1 VKLSSGNRPGARHP
15 EEALMRST
23 PIPGIPLLTRLL
35 GLSATVLVL
44 AQPAVAQNQARSTAD
59 ADVPVARPEDVE
71 SVDAIL
77 NAVYDVISGP
87 AGETRDWDRMRSLF
101 LPEARLI
108 PSGKAQD
115 GSTRYLVWSLEE
127 YISSAGGQLE
137 TNGFFEVEA
146 FRIEERFGN
155 IAHVFS
161 TYESYRTVEEMEAGD
176 HFMRGINS
184 FQLLF
189 DGARW
194 WVVQVYWQAETPD
207 QPIPDRY
214 LDGS

>member
-1 VKLSSGNRPGARHP
+1 
-15 EEALMRST
+15 MRST
-23 PIPGIPLLTRLL
+23 QKSGIHMPTKVL
-35 GLSATVLVL
+35 GLFAAVLAL

-59 ADVPVARPEDVE
+59 ADVPAARPEDVE

-87 AGETRDWDRMRSLF
+87 AGEARDWDRMRSLF

-108 PSGKAQD
+108 PSGEAQD

-137 TNGFFEVEA
+137 ENGFFEQEA
-146 FRIEERFGN
+146 FRVEERFGN

-161 TYESYRTVEEMEAGD
+161 TYESFHTVEEMEAGA
-176 HFMRGINS
+176 HFVRGINS

-189 DGARW
+189 DGERW
-194 WVVQVYWQAETPD
+194 WVVQIYWQAETPD

-214 LDGS
+214 LDAG

>member
-1 VKLSSGNRPGARHP
+1 MLTKLPGLVA
-15 EEALMRST
+15 A
-23 PIPGIPLLTRLL
+23 
-35 GLSATVLVL
+35 VLVL
-44 AQPAVAQNQARSTAD
+44 AQPAVAQNEALSTAD
-59 ADVPVARPEDVE
+59 ADVPAARPEDVE

-87 AGETRDWDRMRSLF
+87 AGEARDWDRMRSLF

-108 PSGKAQD
+108 PSGPAQD
-115 GSTRYLVWSLEE
+115 GSTRYLIWSPEE
-127 YISSAGGQLE
+127 YISAAGGQLE
-137 TNGFFEVEA
+137 ANGFFEREA

-161 TYESYRTVEEMEAGD
+161 TYESFRTEDEMETGSY
-176 HFMRGINS
+176 FVRGINS

-189 DGARW
+189 DGERW
-194 WVVQVYWQAETPD
+194 WVVQVYWQSETPD

-214 LDGS
+214 LDR

>member
-1 VKLSSGNRPGARHP
+1 MRPTR
-15 EEALMRST
+15 T
-23 PIPGIPLLTRLL
+23 TGIHMLTKLL
-35 GLSATVLVL
+35 GLVAAVLVL
-44 AQPAVAQNQARSTAD
+44 AQPAVAQNEARSTAD
-59 ADVPVARPEDVE
+59 ADVPAARPEDVE

-108 PSGKAQD
+108 PSGQAQD
-115 GSTRYLVWSLEE
+115 GSTRYLIWSPEE
-127 YISSAGGQLE
+127 YISTAGGQLE
-137 TNGFFEVEA
+137 ANGFFEREA
-146 FRIEERFGN
+146 FRVEERFGY

-161 TYESYRTVEEMEAGD
+161 TYESFRTVEEMEAGS

-189 DGARW
+189 DGERW
-194 WVVQVYWQAETPD
+194 WVVQIYWQGETPD

>member
-1 VKLSSGNRPGARHP
+1 
-15 EEALMRST
+15 MRSMLQ
-23 PIPGIPLLTRLL
+23 PGISVLARLL
-35 GLSATVLVL
+35 GPMIAVLVL
-44 AQPAVAQNQARSTAD
+44 APPAIAQDQARSTAD
-59 ADVPVARPEDVE
+59 ADVPAAVPADVE

-87 AGETRDWDRMRSLF
+87 AGEARDWDRMRSLF

-108 PSGKAQD
+108 PSGIAPD
-115 GSTRYLVWSLEE
+115 GSARYLVWSLEE

-137 TNGFFEVEA
+137 ANGFFEKEA

-161 TYESYRTVEEMEAGD
+161 TYESYRTVDEMEAGD

-189 DGARW
+189 DGERW
-194 WVVQVYWQAETPD
+194 WVVQIYWQAETPD

-214 LDGS
+214 LDGA

>member
-1 VKLSSGNRPGARHP
+1 MRPTR
-15 EEALMRST
+15 T
-23 PIPGIPLLTRLL
+23 TGIHMLTKLL
-35 GLSATVLVL
+35 GLVAAVLVL
-44 AQPAVAQNQARSTAD
+44 AQPAVAQNEARSTAD
-59 ADVPVARPEDVE
+59 ADVPAARPEDVE

-108 PSGKAQD
+108 PSGQAQD
-115 GSTRYLVWSLEE
+115 GSTRYLIWSPEE
-127 YISSAGGQLE
+127 YISTAGGQLE
-137 TNGFFEVEA
+137 ANGFFEREA

-161 TYESYRTVEEMEAGD
+161 TYESFRTEDEMEAGSY
-176 HFMRGINS
+176 FVRGINS

-189 DGARW
+189 DGERW

-214 LDGS
+214 LDR

>member
-1 VKLSSGNRPGARHP
+1 
-15 EEALMRST
+15 MRST
-23 PIPGIPLLTRLL
+23 QKSGIRVPTRVL
-35 GLSATVLVL
+35 GLFAAILAL
-44 AQPAVAQNQARSTAD
+44 AQPAAAQNEARSTAD
-59 ADVPVARPEDVE
+59 ADVPAARPEDVE
-71 SVDAIL
+71 SIGAIL

-87 AGETRDWDRMRSLF
+87 AGEARDWDRMRSLF

-108 PSGKAQD
+108 PSGTAPD
-115 GSTRYLVWSLEE
+115 GSARYLVWSLEE
-127 YISSAGGQLE
+127 YISGAGGQLE

>member
-1 VKLSSGNRPGARHP
+1 
-15 EEALMRST
+15 MRSNQRSGVRV
-23 PIPGIPLLTRLL
+23 PTRLL
-35 GLSATVLVL
+35 GLFAAVLAL
-44 AQPAVAQNQARSTAD
+44 AQPAVAQNQAHSTAD
-59 ADVPVARPEDVE
+59 ADVPAARPEDVE
-71 SVDAIL
+71 SINAIL

-87 AGETRDWDRMRSLF
+87 AGEARDWDRMRSLF

-108 PSGKAQD
+108 PSGKAPD

-127 YISSAGGQLE
+127 YISGAGGQLE
-137 TNGFFEVEA
+137 ANGFFEQEA
-146 FRIEERFGN
+146 FRVEERFGN

-161 TYESYRTVEEMEAGD
+161 TYESFRTAEEMEAGA
-176 HFMRGINS
+176 HFVRGINS

-189 DGARW
+189 DGTRW

-214 LDGS
+214 LPPN

>member
-1 VKLSSGNRPGARHP
+1 
-15 EEALMRST
+15 MRST
-23 PIPGIPLLTRLL
+23 QKSGFHMPTK
-35 GLSATVLVL
+35 VLCLFAAVLAL

-59 ADVPVARPEDVE
+59 ADVPAARPEDVE

-87 AGETRDWDRMRSLF
+87 AGEARDWDRMRSLF

-137 TNGFFEVEA
+137 ENGFFEREA

-161 TYESYRTVEEMEAGD
+161 TYESFRTEDEMEAGS
-176 HFMRGINS
+176 HFVRGINS

-189 DGARW
+189 DGERW
-194 WVVQVYWQAETPD
+194 WVLQIYWQSENPD

-214 LDGS
+214 LGGD

>member
-1 VKLSSGNRPGARHP
+1 
-15 EEALMRST
+15 MRST
-23 PIPGIPLLTRLL
+23 QKPGVRVPTRVL
-35 GLSATVLVL
+35 GLFAAVLAL

-59 ADVPVARPEDVE
+59 ADVPTARPEDVE
-71 SVDAIL
+71 SIDAIL

-87 AGETRDWDRMRSLF
+87 AGEARDWDRMRSLF

-108 PSGKAQD
+108 PSGRAPD

-127 YISSAGGQLE
+127 YISGAGGQLE
-137 TNGFFEVEA
+137 ANGFFEQEA
-146 FRIEERFGN
+146 FRVEERFGN

-161 TYESYRTVEEMEAGD
+161 TYESFRTVEEMEAGA
-176 HFMRGINS
+176 HFVRGINS

-189 DGARW
+189 DGTRW

-207 QPIPDRY
+207 QSIPERY
-214 LDGS
+214 LPPN

>member
-1 VKLSSGNRPGARHP
+1 MKRTRNTRVQ
-15 EEALMRST
+15 M
-23 PIPGIPLLTRLL
+23 LTKLL
-35 GLSATVLVL
+35 GLFAAVLVL
-44 AQPAVAQNQARSTAD
+44 AQPAVAQNEARSTAD
-59 ADVPVARPEDVE
+59 ADVPPARPEDVA

-87 AGETRDWDRMRSLF
+87 AGEARDWDRMRSLF

-108 PSGKAQD
+108 PSGQAQD
-115 GSTRYLVWSLEE
+115 GSTRYLVWGLEE
-127 YISSAGGQLE
+127 YITTAGEQLKAS
-137 TNGFFEVEA
+137 GFFERES

-161 TYESYRTVEEMEAGD
+161 TYESFRTEDEMEAGS
-176 HFMRGINS
+176 HFVRGINS

-189 DGARW
+189 DGERW
-194 WVVQVYWQAETPD
+194 WVLQIYWQSETPD

-214 LDGS
+214 LDR

>member
-1 VKLSSGNRPGARHP
+1 
-15 EEALMRST
+15 MRST
-23 PIPGIPLLTRLL
+23 RTTGIHMLTKLL
-35 GLSATVLVL
+35 GLVAAVLVL
-44 AQPAVAQNQARSTAD
+44 AQPAVAQNEARSTAD
-59 ADVPVARPEDVE
+59 ADVPAARPEDVE

-108 PSGKAQD
+108 PSGQAQD
-115 GSTRYLVWSLEE
+115 GSTRYLIWSPEE
-127 YISSAGGQLE
+127 YISTAGGQLE
-137 TNGFFEVEA
+137 ANGFFEREA

-161 TYESYRTVEEMEAGD
+161 TYESFRTEDEMEAGSY
-176 HFMRGINS
+176 FVRGINS

-189 DGARW
+189 DGERW

-214 LDGS
+214 LDGD

>member
-1 VKLSSGNRPGARHP
+1 
-15 EEALMRST
+15 MRST
-23 PIPGIPLLTRLL
+23 QKSGIHMPTKVL
-35 GLSATVLVL
+35 GLFAAVLAL

-59 ADVPVARPEDVE
+59 ADVPAARPEDVE

-137 TNGFFEVEA
+137 ENGFFEQEA
-146 FRIEERFGN
+146 FRVEERFGN

-161 TYESYRTVEEMEAGD
+161 TYESFHTVEEMEAGA
-176 HFMRGINS
+176 HFVRGINS

-189 DGARW
+189 DGERW
-194 WVVQVYWQAETPD
+194 WVVQIYWQAETPD

-214 LDGS
+214 LDAG

>member
-1 VKLSSGNRPGARHP
+1 
-15 EEALMRST
+15 MRST
-23 PIPGIPLLTRLL
+23 QKPGVRVPTRVI
-35 GLSATVLVL
+35 GLFAAVLAL
-44 AQPAVAQNQARSTAD
+44 AQPAVAQTQARSTAD
-59 ADVPVARPEDVE
+59 ADVPAARPEDVE
-71 SVDAIL
+71 SIDAIL

-87 AGETRDWDRMRSLF
+87 AGEARDWDRMRSLF

-108 PSGKAQD
+108 PSWKAPD

-127 YISSAGGQLE
+127 YISGAGGQLE
-137 TNGFFEVEA
+137 ANGFFEVEA

-161 TYESYRTVEEMEAGD
+161 TYESFRTVEEMEAGA
-176 HFMRGINS
+176 HFVRGINS

-189 DGARW
+189 DGKRW
-194 WVVQVYWQAETPD
+194 WVVQVYWQGETPD

-214 LDGS
+214 LDGD

>member
-1 VKLSSGNRPGARHP
+1 MRPTRNTGVH
-15 EEALMRST
+15 M
-23 PIPGIPLLTRLL
+23 LTKLL
-35 GLSATVLVL
+35 GLFAAVLVL
-44 AQPAVAQNQARSTAD
+44 AQPAVAQNEARSTAD
-59 ADVPVARPEDVE
+59 ADVPPARPEDVA

-87 AGETRDWDRMRSLF
+87 AGEARDWDRMRSLF

-108 PSGKAQD
+108 PSGQAQD
-115 GSTRYLVWSLEE
+115 GSTRYLIWSLEE
-127 YISSAGGQLE
+127 YITTAGEQLKAS
-137 TNGFFEVEA
+137 GFFERES

-161 TYESYRTVEEMEAGD
+161 TYESFRTEDEMEAGS
-176 HFMRGINS
+176 HFVRGINS

-189 DGARW
+189 DGERW
-194 WVVQVYWQAETPD
+194 WVLQIYWQSETPD

-214 LDGS
+214 LDR

>member
-1 VKLSSGNRPGARHP
+1 
-15 EEALMRST
+15 MRSMLQ
-23 PIPGIPLLTRLL
+23 PGISVLARLL
-35 GLSATVLVL
+35 GPMIAVLVL
-44 AQPAVAQNQARSTAD
+44 APPAIAQDQARSTAD
-59 ADVPVARPEDVE
+59 ADVPAAVPADVE

-87 AGETRDWDRMRSLF
+87 AGEARDWDRMRSLF

-108 PSGKAQD
+108 PSGTAPD

-127 YISSAGGQLE
+127 YISGAGGQLE
-137 TNGFFEVEA
+137 ANGFFEREA
-146 FRIEERFGN
+146 FRVEERFGN

-161 TYESYRTVEEMEAGD
+161 TYESFRTVEEMEAGAA
-176 HFMRGINS
+176 FVRGINS

-189 DGARW
+189 DGTRW
-194 WVVQVYWQAETPD
+194 WVVQVYWQGETPD

-214 LDGS
+214 LAGD

>member
-1 VKLSSGNRPGARHP
+1 
-15 EEALMRST
+15 MRST
-23 PIPGIPLLTRLL
+23 RTTGIHMLTKLL
-35 GLSATVLVL
+35 GLVAAVLVL
-44 AQPAVAQNQARSTAD
+44 AQPAVAQNEARSTAD
-59 ADVPVARPEDVE
+59 ADVPAARPEDVE

-108 PSGKAQD
+108 PSGQAQD
-115 GSTRYLVWSLEE
+115 GSTRYLIWSPEE
-127 YISSAGGQLE
+127 YISTAGGQLE
-137 TNGFFEVEA
+137 ANGFFEREA

-161 TYESYRTVEEMEAGD
+161 TYESFRTEDEMEAGSY
-176 HFMRGINS
+176 FVRGINS

-189 DGARW
+189 DGERW
-194 WVVQVYWQAETPD
+194 WVVQIYWQAETPD

-214 LDGS
+214 LDAG